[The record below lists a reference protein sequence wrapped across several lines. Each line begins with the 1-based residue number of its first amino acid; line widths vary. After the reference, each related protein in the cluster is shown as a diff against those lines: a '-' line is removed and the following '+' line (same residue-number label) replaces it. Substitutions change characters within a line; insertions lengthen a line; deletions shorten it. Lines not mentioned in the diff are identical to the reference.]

1 MLFFVTCRLSLACRR
16 TGFCSPSTASAI
28 RISWRAGP
36 GPISISCGG
45 HFAARPESLGYEVI
59 DLDPDFFR
67 HYAAHAQRFEYPHDG
82 HWNETG
88 HAVAAEAV
96 LASKLVER
104 LIGQQPGP

>member
-1 MLFFVTCRLSLACRR
+1 MKGRRLQRVK
-16 TGFCSPSTASAI
+16 SAI
-28 RISWRAGP
+28 SPPNSSSSSAGEP
-36 GPISISCGG
+36 CGDP
-45 HFAARPESLGYEVI
+45 AAPLQAASLGYEVI

-67 HYAAHAQRFEYPHDG
+67 RHAAHAQRFEYAHDG

-88 HAVAAEAV
+88 HAVAAKAV